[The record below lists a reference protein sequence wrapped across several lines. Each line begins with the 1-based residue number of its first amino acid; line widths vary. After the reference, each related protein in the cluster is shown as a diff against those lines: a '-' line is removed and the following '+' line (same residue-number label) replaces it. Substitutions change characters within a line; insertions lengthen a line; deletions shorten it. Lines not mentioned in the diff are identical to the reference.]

1 MYQMPEGRGKVT
13 QQKNLFNWPQRIN
26 DWEVLSSNNGKW
38 YIMYL
43 TKRHQGEHVL
53 PEKLGSFAKDL
64 VVDGKMVLVQILCL
78 F

>member
-1 MYQMPEGRGKVT
+1 ME
-13 QQKNLFNWPQRIN
+13 
-26 DWEVLSSNNGKW
+26 
-38 YIMYL
+38 
-43 TKRHQGEHVL
+43 QGEHVL

>member
-1 MYQMPEGRGKVT
+1 MY
-13 QQKNLFNWPQRIN
+13 F
-26 DWEVLSSNNGKW
+26 
-38 YIMYL
+38 

>member
-26 DWEVLSSNNGKW
+26 GLGYHRIMVNG
-38 YIMYL
+38 YIMYF